1 MRGGKMKKLSI
12 VVLMLCA
19 SAATLFGF
27 DVTVPNEVPS
37 YKDLTVSLN
46 LEAGL
51 KIAEARFYLLPERK
65 DVPQYAK
72 FKEDK
77 GKWSVVIPFE
87 YLKGEELIYYVQIR
101 TDKGEVRRFPDL
113 GTRKARLVADTVS
126 PALVLSSPET
136 KTLLTGQEQMVIF
149 TVKDESEISSF
160 SVLYKNKLL
169 TKAAVFQDTLTFF
182 ISPTKEKSGEATVE
196 INLADSF
203 GNATKEVITFALEKG
218 AEPFFSAEA
227 DHLGSLEAEYSLTMG
242 ESANTLDIPT
252 FLADMQHDVTLDY
265 EIGGSVGVKAGPLR
279 IKLSGVLADD
289 ISVFDIPAAFPN
301 SHIADFQNIMNLWH
315 PWNFADEFD
324 YTGEVPRKFY
334 NENQFLARVS
344 LFDPIL
350 SYSFGDQKLTYQK
363 ETIKDFEF
371 RGTAVALNTPFL
383 DLTVAKGLSDL
394 GLYQSAWPQNFFGLQ
409 AGIGFFDYWWLQTN
423 VNFISSLQ
431 GRYADI
437 ASSGVSAIG
446 TLYDL
451 GAVKPEE
458 SLVFGLNTGSK
469 NKFFNLSLGMGLTL
483 YTDDATGILDTNK
496 LASDINDAF
505 GFDISPYLGYV
516 DTVNG
521 IFPVFDYFPLT
532 TGLTA
537 AAVSRDLWG
546 ITYGGDLEVPMLGIE
561 GWFHKTD
568 GSYKSLG
575 AAVDTDVMDWGAA
588 WEKSIKDYD
597 IFLSY
602 NWLKDNIPDI
612 LFNDILPLF
621 GMASSAPPSE
631 YDISN
636 LSHIV
641 DLSIGTPTMGS
652 FGNLLFT
659 YTFDWTDT
667 NASALAAKITND
679 AAAAA
684 AILNS
689 TYNDATMA
697 NTAGLK
703 WKSGRLKFGKF
714 IATLGAATENSHI
727 LKRKVDGAT
736 LGSTE
741 WDFAYAVDGSLQYDR
756 YKVNAGFEHGW
767 STEAG
772 SDSTY
777 EYDLK
782 FSLLKSFFDTL
793 SLAVSFD
800 QTYANSILEDIS
812 IGGNLSIGKRFG
824 ILSTNAS
831 VDVGYVNSMVDNAR
845 DALTASV
852 TITGGISF

>member
-1 MRGGKMKKLSI
+1 MKKLSI
-12 VVLMLCA
+12 IALLLCA
-19 SAATLFGF
+19 TASALFGF
-27 DVTVPNEVPS
+27 DVAVPNEVPS
-37 YKDLTVSLN
+37 YKDLTISLN

-72 FKEDK
+72 FTQEK

-101 TDKGEVRRFPDL
+101 TETGEVRRFPEL
-113 GTRKARLVADTVS
+113 GTRKSRLVADTIP
-126 PALVLSSPET
+126 PALELASPEN
-136 KTLLTGQEQMVIF
+136 KVLLSGQEQMVMFMI
-149 TVKDESEISSF
+149 KDESEISSF
-160 SVLYKNKLL
+160 SVLYKNKALV
-169 TKAAVFQDTLTFF
+169 KAVLFQDTLTFF
-182 ISPTKEKSGEATVE
+182 ITPSRDKSGEATVE
-196 INLADSF
+196 INLTDSF
-203 GNATKEVITFALEKG
+203 GNAAKEAITFALEKG
-218 AEPFFSAEA
+218 AEPLFSTEA
-227 DHLGSLEAEYSLTMG
+227 DYVGSLEAEYSLTMG
-242 ESANTLDIPT
+242 ESANTLDFPT
-252 FLADMQHDVTLDY
+252 FLADMQHDVNLDY
-265 EIGGSVGVKAGPLR
+265 EIGGSAGVKAGPLR
-279 IKLSGVLADD
+279 IKVSGLLADD
-289 ISVFDIPAAFPN
+289 ISVFDIPDAYPN
-301 SHIADFQNIMNLWH
+301 SLIADYQNILNLWH
-315 PWNFADEFD
+315 PWNFANEFD
-324 YTGEVPRKFY
+324 YAGEVPRRFY

-350 SYSFGDQKLTYQK
+350 SYSFGDQKVSYQK

-371 RGTAVALNTPFL
+371 RGTAVSLNTPFL

-431 GRYADI
+431 GRYDDI
-437 ASSGVSAIG
+437 AASGVSAIG

-458 SLVFGLNTGSK
+458 SLVFGLDTGSK

-483 YTDDATGILDTNK
+483 YTDDATGILDIDT
-496 LASDINDAF
+496 LASDINSAF

-546 ITYGGDLEVPMLGIE
+546 ITYGGDLEIPLLGIE

-568 GSYKSLG
+568 GAYKSLG

-588 WEKSIKDYD
+588 WEKSIKGYD
-597 IFLSY
+597 IFLGY

-612 LFNDILPLF
+612 LFNDILPLL
-621 GMASSAPPSE
+621 GMASSAAPSE

-636 LSHIV
+636 ISHIV
-641 DLSIGTPTMGS
+641 DLSVGTPTMGS

-667 NASALAAKITND
+667 NADALAAKITDD

-684 AILNS
+684 AITGS
-689 TYNDATMA
+689 SYNDASMT

-714 IATLGAATENSHI
+714 IATLGAATEDSYI
-727 LKRKVDGAT
+727 LKRKVDGAAS
-736 LGSTE
+736 GASIWE
-741 WDFAYAVDGSLQYDR
+741 FAYGLDGSLQYDR
-756 YKVNAGFEHGW
+756 FKVNASFEHGW
-767 STEAG
+767 STETG

-793 SLAVSFD
+793 SLAAAFD
-800 QTYANSILEDIS
+800 QTYSSGNLEDFTL
-812 IGGNLSIGKRFG
+812 GGTFSVGKRFG
-824 ILSTNAS
+824 ILSANA
-831 VDVGYVNSMVDNAR
+831 VAEVGYVNSMVDDSL
-845 DALTASV
+845 DALTASL

>member
-1 MRGGKMKKLSI
+1 MKKLSI
-12 VVLMLCA
+12 IALFLCA
-19 SAATLFGF
+19 SAAALFGF

-37 YKDLTVSLN
+37 YKDLTVPLN
-46 LEAGL
+46 LDAGL
-51 KIAEARFYLLPERK
+51 KITEARFYLLPERK
-65 DVPQYAK
+65 DVPQFAK
-72 FKEDK
+72 FTEEK

-87 YLKGEELIYYVQIR
+87 YLKGEEVIYYVQIR
-101 TDKGEVRRFPDL
+101 TASGEVKRFPEL
-113 GTRKARLVADTVS
+113 GTRKARLVADTVA
-126 PALVLSSPET
+126 PALVLASPEN
-136 KTLLTGQEQMVIF
+136 KILLTGQEQLVMF
-149 TVKDESEISSF
+149 TIKDESEISSF
-160 SVLYKNKLL
+160 SILYKNKAL
-169 TKAAVFQDTLTFF
+169 TKAALFQDTLTFF
-182 ISPTKEKSGEATVE
+182 ITPAKEKSGEASVE
-196 INLADSF
+196 INLTDSF
-203 GNATKEVITFALEKG
+203 GNSAKEIVTFALEKG
-218 AEPFFSAEA
+218 KEPFFAAEA
-227 DHLGSLEAEYSLTMG
+227 DYSGSLEAEYSLTMG

-265 EIGGSVGVKAGPLR
+265 EIGGSAGVKAGPLR
-279 IKLSGVLADD
+279 IKISGLLADD
-289 ISVFDIPAAFPN
+289 LSVFDIPTAYPN
-301 SHIADFQNIMNLWH
+301 SFIADYQNIMNLWH
-315 PWNFADEFD
+315 PWNFANEFD

-334 NENQFLARVS
+334 NENKFLARVS

-350 SYSFGDQKLTYQK
+350 SYSFGDQKVSFQK

-394 GLYQSAWPQNFFGLQ
+394 GLYQSTWPQNFFGLQ

-431 GRYADI
+431 GRYNDI
-437 ASSGVSAIG
+437 AASGVSPIG

-458 SLVFGLNTGSK
+458 SLVFGLDTGSK
-469 NKFFNLSLGMGLTL
+469 NKFFTLSLGMGLTL
-483 YTDDATGILDTNK
+483 YTDDATGILDTDK
-496 LASDINDAF
+496 LADDINDAF
-505 GFDISPYLGYV
+505 DLDISSYLGYV

-546 ITYGGDLEVPMLGIE
+546 ITYGADLEIPLLGLE

-568 GSYKSLG
+568 GAYKSLG
-575 AAVDTDVMDWGAA
+575 AAVDTDVMDWGGA
-588 WEKSIKDYD
+588 WEKSIGDYD
-597 IFLSY
+597 IFLMY
-602 NWLKDNIPDI
+602 NGLKDNIPDI

-621 GMASSAPPSE
+621 GISSSAAPSE

-636 LSHIV
+636 ISHIA
-641 DLSIGTPTMGS
+641 DLSIGTPSMGN
-652 FGNLLFT
+652 FGTLLFT

-689 TYNDATMA
+689 TYNDATMT

-727 LKRKVDGAT
+727 LKRKVDGVA
-736 LGSTE
+736 LGTIVWE
-741 WDFAYAVDGSLQYDR
+741 FAFGLDGSLQYDR
-756 YKVNAGFEHGW
+756 YKVNAGFEHAW
-767 STEAG
+767 NTEAG

-777 EYDLK
+777 GYDVK

-793 SLAVSFD
+793 SLSASFD
-800 QTYANSILEDIS
+800 QTYANSTLEDLS
-812 IGGNLSIGKRFG
+812 IGGNFSIGKRFG

-831 VDVGYVNSMVDNAR
+831 VDVGYVNSMVDNTQ

-852 TITGGISF
+852 TISGGISL

>member
-1 MRGGKMKKLSI
+1 MKKLSI
-12 VVLMLCA
+12 IALLLCV
-19 SAATLFGF
+19 SVAALFGF

-37 YKDLTVSLN
+37 YKDLAVSLN
-46 LEAGL
+46 VEAGL
-51 KIAEARFYLLPERK
+51 KITEARFYILPERK
-65 DVPQYAK
+65 EVPQYAK
-72 FKEDK
+72 FTEQN
-77 GKWSVVIPFE
+77 GKWSVLIPFE
-87 YLKGEELIYYVQIR
+87 YLKGDELIYYVQIR
-101 TDKGEVRRFPDL
+101 TAKGEVRRVPEL
-113 GTRKARLVADTVS
+113 GTRKARLVADTIA
-126 PALVLSSPET
+126 PTLALTSPET
-136 KTLLTGQEQMVIF
+136 KTLIAGREQMVVF
-149 TVKDESEISSF
+149 TIKDESEIRSF
-160 SVLYKNKLL
+160 SIIYKNRTLAKS
-169 TKAAVFQDTLTFF
+169 AVFQDKLTFF
-182 ISPTKEKSGEATVE
+182 MTPAAEKSGEASVE
-196 INLADSF
+196 INVTDSF
-203 GNATKEVITFALEKG
+203 GNSTKEIVTFALEKG
-218 AEPFFSAEA
+218 TEPFFSAEA
-227 DHLGSLEAEYSLTMG
+227 DYTGSLEAEYSLTMG
-242 ESANTLDIPT
+242 ESANTLDFST

-265 EIGGSVGVKAGPLR
+265 EIGGSAGAKAGPLR
-279 IKLSGVLADD
+279 IKLSALLADD
-289 ISVFDIPAAFPN
+289 ISVFDIPTAYPN
-301 SHIADFQNIMNLWH
+301 SIIADYQNIMNLWH
-315 PWNFADEFD
+315 PWNFTNEFD
-324 YTGEVPRKFY
+324 YSGQSPRKFY

-350 SYSFGDQKLTYQK
+350 SYSFGDQKVSFQK

-371 RGTAVALNTPFL
+371 RGTSVSLNTPFL

-431 GRYADI
+431 GRYDDI
-437 ASSGVSAIG
+437 AASGVSPIG

-458 SLVFGLNTGSK
+458 SLIFGLDTGFK
-469 NKFFNLSLGMGLTL
+469 NKLFNLSLGMGLTL
-483 YTDDATGILDTNK
+483 YTDDATGILDTDK
-496 LASDINDAF
+496 LAEDINDAF
-505 GFDISPYLGYV
+505 GFDISPYLGYA
-516 DTVNG
+516 DSVNG

-546 ITYGGDLEVPMLGIE
+546 ITYGGDLEIPKLGIE

-568 GSYKSLG
+568 GTYKSLG

-588 WEKSIKDYD
+588 WEKSINDYD

-621 GMASSAPPSE
+621 GISSSADPSE

-636 LSHIV
+636 MSHIV
-641 DLSIGTPTMGS
+641 DFSFGTPTMGS

-667 NASALAAKITND
+667 NASALAAKITDD
-679 AAAAA
+679 AAASA

-689 TYNDATMA
+689 TYNDGTMT

-714 IATLGAATENSHI
+714 IATLGAATEDSHI
-727 LKRKVDGAT
+727 LKRKVDGT
-736 LGSTE
+736 EDGSTVWE
-741 WDFAYAVDGSLQYDR
+741 FAYGLDGSLQYDR
-756 YKVNAGFEHGW
+756 YKVNVGFEHKWG
-767 STEAG
+767 TETGA
-772 SDSTY
+772 DSTY

-782 FSLLKSFFDTL
+782 LSLLKSFFDTL
-793 SLAVSFD
+793 SLAASVD
-800 QTYANSILEDIS
+800 QTYAGSNLTDIS
-812 IGGNLSIGKRFG
+812 LGSVFTVGKRFG
-824 ILSTNAS
+824 ILSTSISAEAGYINS
-831 VDVGYVNSMVDNAR
+831 LVDDTQ

-852 TITGGISF
+852 TVTGGISL

>member
-1 MRGGKMKKLSI
+1 MKKLSI
-12 VVLMLCA
+12 IALLLCA
-19 SAATLFGF
+19 AASALFGF
-27 DVTVPNEVPS
+27 DVAVPNEVPS

-72 FKEDK
+72 FTQEK

-101 TDKGEVRRFPDL
+101 TETGEVRRFPEL
-113 GTRKARLVADTVS
+113 GTRKSRLVADTIP
-126 PALVLSSPET
+126 PALELASPEN
-136 KTLLTGQEQMVIF
+136 KVLLSGQEQMVMFMI
-149 TVKDESEISSF
+149 KDESEISSF
-160 SVLYKNKLL
+160 SVLYKNKALV
-169 TKAAVFQDTLTFF
+169 KAVLFQDTLTFF
-182 ISPTKEKSGEATVE
+182 ITPSRDKSGEATVE
-196 INLADSF
+196 INLTDSF
-203 GNATKEVITFALEKG
+203 GNAAKEAITFALEKG
-218 AEPFFSAEA
+218 AEPIFSAEA
-227 DHLGSLEAEYSLTMG
+227 DYVGSLEAEYSLTMG
-242 ESANTLDIPT
+242 ESANTLDFPT
-252 FLADMQHDVTLDY
+252 FLADMQHDVNLDY
-265 EIGGSVGVKAGPLR
+265 EIGGSAGVKAGPLR
-279 IKLSGVLADD
+279 IKVSGLLADD
-289 ISVFDIPAAFPN
+289 ISVFDIPDAYPN
-301 SHIADFQNIMNLWH
+301 SLIADYQNILNLWH
-315 PWNFADEFD
+315 PWNFANEFD
-324 YTGEVPRKFY
+324 YAGEVPRRFY

-350 SYSFGDQKLTYQK
+350 SYSFGDQKVSYQK

-371 RGTAVALNTPFL
+371 RGTAVSLNTPFL

-431 GRYADI
+431 GRYDDI
-437 ASSGVSAIG
+437 AASGVSAIG

-458 SLVFGLNTGSK
+458 SLVFGLDTGSK

-483 YTDDATGILDTNK
+483 YTDDATGILDIDT
-496 LASDINDAF
+496 LASDINSAF

-546 ITYGGDLEVPMLGIE
+546 ITYGGDLEIPLLGIE

-568 GSYKSLG
+568 GAYKSLG

-588 WEKSIKDYD
+588 WEKSIKGYD
-597 IFLSY
+597 IFLGY

-621 GMASSAPPSE
+621 GMASSAAPSE

-636 LSHIV
+636 ISHIV
-641 DLSIGTPTMGS
+641 DLSVGTPTMGS

-667 NASALAAKITND
+667 NADALAAKITDD

-684 AILNS
+684 AITGS
-689 TYNDATMA
+689 SYNDASMT

-714 IATLGAATENSHI
+714 IATLGAATEDSYI
-727 LKRKVDGAT
+727 LKRKVDGAAS
-736 LGSTE
+736 GASAWE
-741 WDFAYAVDGSLQYDR
+741 FAYGLDGSLQYDR
-756 YKVNAGFEHGW
+756 FKVNAGFEHGW
-767 STEAG
+767 STETG

-793 SLAVSFD
+793 SLAASFD
-800 QTYANSILEDIS
+800 QTYSSGSLEDFTL
-812 IGGNLSIGKRFG
+812 GGTFSAGKRFG
-824 ILSTNAS
+824 ILSANA
-831 VDVGYVNSMVDNAR
+831 VAEVGYVNSMVDDSL
-845 DALTASV
+845 DALTASL